1 MKAYI
6 DYLLYASPEP
16 PFAVPRLFR
25 RFVWPT
31 KWLCGGSEGG
41 DSRGLLVTPGA
52 DYGDWVAPI
61 NSSGHATADG
71 GPSEHV
77 GLLLSTAQLIEDLEL
92 FVEGAAALGYGEPS
106 RYHRHL
112 ACILPRVPAI
122 SMRTGDVAA
131 NYSAHRASLLRS
143 FRAAFYNASLGR
155 FEDTCRCVLAA
166 PTFLDIARSS

>member
-1 MKAYI
+1 M
-6 DYLLYASPEP
+6 
-16 PFAVPRLFR
+16 
-25 RFVWPT
+25 
-31 KWLCGGSEGG
+31 

-92 FVEGAAALGYGEPS
+92 FVEGAAALGYS
-106 RYHRHL
+106 
-112 ACILPRVPAI
+112 
-122 SMRTGDVAA
+122 DVAA

-143 FRAAFYNASLGR
+143 FRTAFYNASLGR
-155 FEDTCRCVLAA
+155 FEDTCR
-166 PTFLDIARSS
+166 